1 MIRIGLRDARS
12 HFGRFIMSIVAIAL
26 GVSFVV
32 GSFCFRE
39 MLNNQVSQMMS
50 TNADHDV
57 YVRGSQEKKKD
68 SSAMSMGSTKSYN
81 DVDVDLAGTIAKV
94 DGVSSA
100 RVVHMLSGVVLLDK
114 HGDAVTTMGSPTLAI
129 GMGKSSPWRSA
140 KFTTGTWPK
149 NGDEIA
155 LHSFAAEQSGLKVG
169 DKTKIVYPD
178 GAHKVTVS
186 GIFTTDA
193 SQAGAIIIAIDPVT
207 AKEKASKQSD
217 DPDKTSL
224 ISVYGNK
231 TTPLD
236 DNAQQQ
242 LASGVTTVRGAG
254 DPLFADLAVR
264 DAIDAGK
271 YQGPR
276 LVAPGTGITV
286 PGGHGAGLFA
296 QVANSPAEAAE
307 QVRDLYA
314 RGADVIKLFVTG
326 GVFDAA
332 EVGEPG
338 VLRMPVEV
346 AAAACKAAHDM
357 GLPVMAH
364 VESTEGV
371 KAALEA
377 GVDTIE
383 HGAPLTP
390 EILELYRGAAGTQL
404 EGRAP
409 SVTCTISPA
418 LPFVLLDP
426 EKTHSTD
433 TQKKNGDIVCS
444 GIIESARA
452 ALEAGVKVGLGT
464 DSSCPFVTQYDMWR
478 EVAYFAKY
486 VGVSNAFALHTA
498 TQVNAELLGLGG
510 DTGTIECGKAADILV
525 TRKNPLDD
533 LCALREPTHVMC
545 RGDLV
550 RKLKVK
556 RIPEVDAELDAIMA
570 MPAEALAEELAR
582 DGVV

>member
-1 MIRIGLRDARS
+1 MKRRPNVSICNIKGPNNPVSVTDRDIPLMLLGWDCNVFRPPTSPLPSVNRYVCGNRATLDNNGQMFKFSEGEELDMASADRS
-12 HFGRFIMSIVAIAL
+12 TLFINATVLDGSEHMEPQPDMAVAVER
-26 GVSFVV
+26 GVITWM
-32 GSFCFRE
+32 GP
-39 MLNNQVSQMMS
+39 
-50 TNADHDV
+50 
-57 YVRGSQEKKKD
+57 
-68 SSAMSMGSTKSYN
+68 SAVAQAPAGAE
-81 DVDVDLAGTIAKV
+81 VIDLAGAYLMPGLINMHVHLCGSGKP
-94 DGVSSA
+94 VSA
-100 RVVHMLSGVVLLDK
+100 
-114 HGDAVTTMGSPTLAI
+114 GDAGALMKKLDNPVGRAIVRHILKGS
-129 GMGKSSPWRSA
+129 
-140 KFTTGTWPK
+140 
-149 NGDEIA
+149 
-155 LHSFAAEQSGLKVG
+155 
-169 DKTKIVYPD
+169 
-178 GAHKVTVS
+178 
-186 GIFTTDA
+186 
-193 SQAGAIIIAIDPVT
+193 
-207 AKEKASKQSD
+207 
-217 DPDKTSL
+217 
-224 ISVYGNK
+224 
-231 TTPLD
+231 
-236 DNAQQQ
+236 AQQQ

-276 LVAPGTGITV
+276 LVAPGTGVTV

-314 RGADVIKLFVTG
+314 RGAGVIKLFVTG
-326 GVFDAA
+326 GVFDAT

-346 AAAACKAAHDM
+346 AAAACKAAHEV

-371 KAALEA
+371 KAALQA

-452 ALEAGVKVGLGT
+452 ALEAGIKVGLGT

-498 TQVNAELLGLGG
+498 TQVNAELLGLG
-510 DTGTIECGKAADILV
+510 DETGTIECGKAADILV
-525 TRKNPLDD
+525 TRESPLDD
-533 LCALREPTHVMC
+533 LCALREPIHVMC

-550 RKLKVK
+550 HKLKVK
-556 RIPEVDAELDAIMA
+556 RIPEVDAELDTIMA

-582 DGVV
+582 DGVA

>member
-1 MIRIGLRDARS
+1 MASADRS
-12 HFGRFIMSIVAIAL
+12 TLFINSTVLDGSEHMEPQPDMAVTVERGVITWMGPSAVAQAPAGAEVI
-26 GVSFVV
+26 
-32 GSFCFRE
+32 
-39 MLNNQVSQMMS
+39 
-50 TNADHDV
+50 
-57 YVRGSQEKKKD
+57 
-68 SSAMSMGSTKSYN
+68 
-81 DVDVDLAGTIAKV
+81 DLAGAYLMPGLINMHVHLCGSGKP
-94 DGVSSA
+94 VSA
-100 RVVHMLSGVVLLDK
+100 
-114 HGDAVTTMGSPTLAI
+114 GDAGALMKKLDNPVGRAIVRHILKGS
-129 GMGKSSPWRSA
+129 
-140 KFTTGTWPK
+140 
-149 NGDEIA
+149 
-155 LHSFAAEQSGLKVG
+155 
-169 DKTKIVYPD
+169 
-178 GAHKVTVS
+178 
-186 GIFTTDA
+186 
-193 SQAGAIIIAIDPVT
+193 
-207 AKEKASKQSD
+207 
-217 DPDKTSL
+217 
-224 ISVYGNK
+224 
-231 TTPLD
+231 
-236 DNAQQQ
+236 AQQQ

-276 LVAPGTGITV
+276 LVAPGTGVTV

-326 GVFDAA
+326 GVFDAT
-332 EVGEPG
+332 EVGE
-338 VLRMPVEV
+338 
-346 AAAACKAAHDM
+346 
-357 GLPVMAH
+357 PVMAH

-426 EKTHSTD
+426 KKTHSTD

-510 DTGTIECGKAADILV
+510 ETGTIECGKAADILV

-533 LCALREPTHVMC
+533 LRALREPMHVMC
-545 RGDLV
+545 RGDLM

-556 RIPEVDAELDAIMA
+556 HIPEVDAELDTIMA
-570 MPAEALAEELAR
+570 MPSEALAEELAR
-582 DGVV
+582 DGVA

>member
-1 MIRIGLRDARS
+1 
-12 HFGRFIMSIVAIAL
+12 
-26 GVSFVV
+26 
-32 GSFCFRE
+32 
-39 MLNNQVSQMMS
+39 
-50 TNADHDV
+50 
-57 YVRGSQEKKKD
+57 
-68 SSAMSMGSTKSYN
+68 
-81 DVDVDLAGTIAKV
+81 
-94 DGVSSA
+94 
-100 RVVHMLSGVVLLDK
+100 
-114 HGDAVTTMGSPTLAI
+114 
-129 GMGKSSPWRSA
+129 
-140 KFTTGTWPK
+140 
-149 NGDEIA
+149 
-155 LHSFAAEQSGLKVG
+155 
-169 DKTKIVYPD
+169 
-178 GAHKVTVS
+178 
-186 GIFTTDA
+186 
-193 SQAGAIIIAIDPVT
+193 
-207 AKEKASKQSD
+207 
-217 DPDKTSL
+217 
-224 ISVYGNK
+224 
-231 TTPLD
+231 
-236 DNAQQQ
+236 
-242 LASGVTTVRGAG
+242 
-254 DPLFADLAVR
+254 
-264 DAIDAGK
+264 
-271 YQGPR
+271 
-276 LVAPGTGITV
+276 
-286 PGGHGAGLFA
+286 
-296 QVANSPAEAAE
+296 
-307 QVRDLYA
+307 
-314 RGADVIKLFVTG
+314 
-326 GVFDAA
+326 
-332 EVGEPG
+332 
-338 VLRMPVEV
+338 
-346 AAAACKAAHDM
+346 M

-556 RIPEVDAELDAIMA
+556 RIPEVDAELDAIMD

-582 DGVV
+582 DGVA